1 MKKLSDLA
9 SVAEIIAAT
18 GVIFSLLFVGFEIR
32 DGNRETRSATVQQI
46 LDSEM
51 TFQSEVL
58 RNADIWA
65 KVTQGESLSDGEE
78 ALRGVVLY
86 NMMMTLNE
94 DRYYQFKSGYLD
106 QEPPVLRST
115 ELTSYPIYD
124 TWRKS
129 AGANSRSREFLEL
142 LDRQREP
149 GSAE

>member
-51 TFQSEVL
+51 AFQSEVL

-106 QEPPVLRST
+106 QEPPVFRST

-124 TWRKS
+124 IWRKS
-129 AGANSRSREFLEL
+129 AGANSRSQEFLEL